1 MVRSKAMRRSLDMRR
16 RVLFVALC
24 LSALPIVPQAALA
37 QDYPNRPVHLII
49 PFPPGGVADVI
60 ARPIADRLSRTLG
73 QPVIVESR
81 AGATGTLGAAF
92 VAHSP
97 PDGYTLLLG
106 TTNEIA
112 MSPTL
117 YQSLPYDPTTAFAP
131 ITPVAVFPN
140 VLVVGKDTP
149 FKTLAD
155 LIAAAREKPDVLTFA
170 SSGIGSTNHLSAELF
185 KREANVKVLHV
196 PYRGG
201 GPALID
207 VAGGHVTAMFA
218 TLPSAITLIRGGTL
232 RALAVTGLHRS
243 PILPD
248 VPTAI
253 EAGLPGLVVT
263 TWNGVLAPAGTPPE
277 IVERLHKALAEAVA
291 EPSLKETFAAV
302 GAETELITPP
312 EFVAR
317 IRTDFDRW
325 SSVIRQAGISAQQ

>member
-1 MVRSKAMRRSLDMRR
+1 MMRLTAMPHRHIL
-16 RVLFVALC
+16 LLLAAL
-24 LSALPIVPQAALA
+24 LLAPQASQA
-37 QDYPNRPVHLII
+37 QGYPNKPIHLII
-49 PFPPGGVADVI
+49 PFAPGGVADVI

-73 QPVIVESR
+73 QPVVVESR
-81 AGATGTLGAAF
+81 AGATGTIGAAF
-92 VAHSP
+92 VANAA

-117 YQSLPYDPTTAFAP
+117 YQSLPYDPRTAFAP

-155 LIAAAREKPDVLTFA
+155 LIAAARDQPDTLAFA
-170 SSGIGSTNHLSAELF
+170 SSGVGSTNHLSAELF
-185 KREANVKVLHV
+185 KREANIKVLHV

-207 VAGGHVTAMFA
+207 VSGGHVAAMFA
-218 TLPSAITLIRGGTL
+218 TLPSAVSLIQGGTI

-243 PILPD
+243 AILPD
-248 VPTAI
+248 VPTVG
-253 EAGLPGLVVT
+253 EAGLPGVVVT

-277 IVERLHKALAEAVA
+277 LVDRLHKALAEAVA
-291 EPSLKETFAAV
+291 EPSLKEAFAAV
-302 GAETELITPP
+302 GAETELTTPQ
-312 EFVAR
+312 EFATR
-317 IRTDFDRW
+317 IRADFDRW
-325 SSVIRQAGISAQQ
+325 SSVIKQAGISAQQ